1 MNRRQN
7 IWVEMTAPRRRS
19 EEEERRR
26 MAVIEGQREA
36 ELLAEAASEL
46 RRRRHQEALPDKKA
60 PGRAQTGVA
69 DDRNS
74 LQKGN
79 GTPAVE
85 RG

>member
-46 RRRRHQEALPDKKA
+46 RRRRHEEALPDRKQ
-60 PGRAQTGVA
+60 PGRAQGVSHVA
-69 DDRNS
+69 T
-74 LQKGN
+74 GN
-79 GTPAVE
+79 GTPAAE
-85 RG
+85 RR